1 MKRLY
6 IPLPSLEARLDM
18 INRLLRNNRHDL
30 TEENKAFVAE
40 STKGKVRMVKI
51 LLLGR
56 TLLTKMADWLCAGY
70 SGADVR
76 ALCTEAAM
84 GPIRTCEDIRTMD
97 ADAVRPINLDDFTA
111 ALRGVRNFTY

>member
-1 MKRLY
+1 
-6 IPLPSLEARLDM
+6 M
-18 INRLLRNNRHDL
+18 INRLLWNNRHDL

-40 STKGKVRMVKI
+40 STKGEARLIMIFMLVQA
-51 LLLGR
+51 
-56 TLLTKMADWLCAGY
+56 LLTKMAAWLCAGY

-84 GPIRTCEDIRTMD
+84 GPIRTCDDIRTMD

-111 ALRGVRNFTY
+111 ALRGVSMLVAISTLMLSVY